1 MNQNLEIIIF
11 STFLVINL
19 VMGLYFSKGVTTIKE
34 YAVGDR
40 NFSTATIVATLVAT
54 WVTGEFFFGDIV
66 ENYNNGM
73 YMMWAG
79 VIGSLLALLSI
90 GIFFAPRLGEFLG
103 TLSIAEAMGS
113 LFGTN
118 VRVVTAISGIIAASG
133 MVAVQFKVAGTVF
146 EYLGIS
152 SKYGLI
158 IAGFIITLYS
168 SLGGIKSVTLTD
180 VIQFF
185 TFGTIIPIVGFFIL
199 SSLNSL
205 ESIQAV
211 LTTNK
216 LFDLGEV
223 FDFSQP
229 KAFYYLVLFFY
240 VAIPGFGPPIF
251 QRIAMA
257 KDVFQVRR
265 SFVIAAITCTFITVS
280 ICWISILIYVKQP
293 NLASNDIVKYLVFN
307 NAYPE
312 LKILILVSVMAMVM
326 STADSYINSTS
337 VLVVHDILGP
347 LNVKILG
354 NKLIESRLFSA
365 LIGIF
370 SIVLAFREGSLM
382 QMLIGTS
389 SFYMPV
395 VTVPFIMALLGFRS
409 TGKSVLLGMFAGFLT
424 VVLWDY
430 IFFKPFF
437 NLDSLVPAMISNLA
451 VLLSSHYLL
460 RQKGGWVGIKDRSV
474 VELLRHRR
482 ARKIRE
488 FISEV
493 KTFSLLKV
501 FKANTPTSEATYMYL
516 GLFCIISTYVTMHT
530 IPHEAQILYHSLLN
544 IIITSVLFS
553 STILISYP
561 IWPIPLQKRSCIAI
575 LWNLMLFYVLVCAAF
590 MLVIISKFA
599 QLQVMIFMIN
609 LIMISILVRWQWALV
624 LIACGICL
632 TAFIT
637 RLYDLVSIEPS
648 KFVSLEFQVVYLLLF
663 LSSILLVF
671 FKPKQEQ
678 YNLIEEKSDYLE
690 HKADDQKKELIKL
703 QELKNEFLRNL
714 EHETRTPITGIT
726 SLGQV
731 LWDNYDKFNEEQRR
745 NATSDI
751 AKSSERL
758 TSLVNNLIDL
768 SKLESLYYK
777 LNKLEVNLSELVLKR
792 LEICQKLYVD
802 EKNRDNLNFDLEI
815 EEKLN
820 VVCDENYIARTIDN
834 IIINAIQYCPSGQI
848 TIKLYKNQGEEV
860 EFSVKDE
867 GMGIPKEELSDVF
880 GAFVVSSKTKTPA
893 GGRGIGLALCKKV
906 IKAHNGQIWAK
917 QNPDKGTTFAFTLP
931 LNNKNS

>member
-1 MNQNLEIIIF
+1 
-11 STFLVINL
+11 
-19 VMGLYFSKGVTTIKE
+19 
-34 YAVGDR
+34 
-40 NFSTATIVATLVAT
+40 
-54 WVTGEFFFGDIV
+54 
-66 ENYNNGM
+66 
-73 YMMWAG
+73 
-79 VIGSLLALLSI
+79 
-90 GIFFAPRLGEFLG
+90 
-103 TLSIAEAMGS
+103 
-113 LFGTN
+113 
-118 VRVVTAISGIIAASG
+118 
-133 MVAVQFKVAGTVF
+133 
-146 EYLGIS
+146 
-152 SKYGLI
+152 
-158 IAGFIITLYS
+158 
-168 SLGGIKSVTLTD
+168 
-180 VIQFF
+180 
-185 TFGTIIPIVGFFIL
+185 
-199 SSLNSL
+199 
-205 ESIQAV
+205 
-211 LTTNK
+211 
-216 LFDLGEV
+216 
-223 FDFSQP
+223 
-229 KAFYYLVLFFY
+229 
-240 VAIPGFGPPIF
+240 
-251 QRIAMA
+251 
-257 KDVFQVRR
+257 
-265 SFVIAAITCTFITVS
+265 
-280 ICWISILIYVKQP
+280 
-293 NLASNDIVKYLVFN
+293 
-307 NAYPE
+307 
-312 LKILILVSVMAMVM
+312 
-326 STADSYINSTS
+326 
-337 VLVVHDILGP
+337 
-347 LNVKILG
+347 
-354 NKLIESRLFSA
+354 
-365 LIGIF
+365 
-370 SIVLAFREGSLM
+370 
-382 QMLIGTS
+382 
-389 SFYMPV
+389 
-395 VTVPFIMALLGFRS
+395 
-409 TGKSVLLGMFAGFLT
+409 
-424 VVLWDY
+424 
-430 IFFKPFF
+430 
-437 NLDSLVPAMISNLA
+437 MISNLA

-460 RQKGGWVGIKDRSV
+460 KQKGGWVGIKDRSV

-553 STILISYP
+553 STILISYT

>member
-1 MNQNLEIIIF
+1 MSQNLEIIIF
-11 STFLVINL
+11 SAFLVINL
-19 VMGLYFSKGVTTIKE
+19 VMGLYFSKGVNTIKE

-54 WVTGEFFFGDIV
+54 WITGEFFFGDIV

-90 GIFFAPRLGEFLG
+90 GIFFAPRLAEFLG
-103 TLSIAEAMGS
+103 VLSIAEAMGS
-113 LFGTN
+113 LFGKN
-118 VRVVTAISGIIAASG
+118 VRIITAVSGIIAASG

-158 IAGFIITLYS
+158 IAGCIITLYS

-211 LTTNK
+211 LSTNK

-265 SFVIAAITCTFITVS
+265 SFVIAGITCTFITVS

-347 LNVKILG
+347 LNIKILG
-354 NKLIESRLFSA
+354 DKLIESRLFSA

-409 TGKSVLLGMFAGFLT
+409 TGKSVLLGMFTGFLT
-424 VVLWDY
+424 VILWDY
-430 IFFKPFF
+430 VFSKPFF
-437 NLDSLVPAMISNLA
+437 NLDSLVPAMISNLV

-460 RQKGGWVGIKDRSV
+460 KQKGGWVGIKDKSAL
-474 VELLRHRR
+474 ELLRLRR
-482 ARKIRE
+482 ARKVYE
-488 FISEV
+488 FISEA

-501 FKANTPTSEATYMYL
+501 FKANTPCNEATYMYL
-516 GLFCIISTYVTMHT
+516 GLFCIISIYVTMHT
-530 IPHEAQILYHSLLN
+530 ISHEAQILYHSLLN
-544 IIITSVLFS
+544 VIITSVLFS

-561 IWPIPLQKRSCIAI
+561 IWPVPLRQTSAIAI

-590 MLVIISKFA
+590 MLVIISDFA
-599 QLQVMIFMIN
+599 QLQVMVFMIN

-624 LIACGICL
+624 LIVSGVCL
-632 TAFIT
+632 TIFIT
-637 RLYDLVSIEPS
+637 HSYKFVSIEPG

-678 YNLIEEKSDYLE
+678 YNFIEEKSDYLE

-703 QELKNEFLRNL
+703 QEIKNEFLQNL
-714 EHETRTPITGIT
+714 EHEAHTPITGIT
-726 SLGQV
+726 SMGQV
-731 LWDNYDKFNEEQRR
+731 LYQSYDKLTEEQRR
-745 NATSDI
+745 NAIKGI
-751 AKSSERL
+751 AQSSERL

-768 SKLESLYYK
+768 SKLKSLHYQ
-777 LNKLEVNLSELVLKR
+777 LNKDKINLSDLVLKR
-792 LEICQKLYVD
+792 LEICQKFYVD
-802 EKNRDNLNFDLEI
+802 EKNRDNLNFDIEI
-815 EEKLN
+815 EEKL
-820 VVCDENYIARTIDN
+820 VVVSDEHYIARTIDN
-834 IIINAIQYCPSGQI
+834 IIINAIQYCSEGRI
-848 TIKLYKNQGEEV
+848 TIKLRKNQREEV

-867 GMGIPKEELSDVF
+867 GVGIPKEELYDIF
-880 GAFVVSSKTKTPA
+880 GAFIVSSRTKTPA

-906 IKAHNGQIWAK
+906 IEAHNGRIWAK
-917 QNPDKGTTFAFTLP
+917 QNPGKGVTVAFSLP
-931 LNNKNS
+931 I

>member
-1 MNQNLEIIIF
+1 MSQNLEIIIF
-11 STFLVINL
+11 STFLIINL
-19 VMGLYFSKGVTTIKE
+19 VMGLYFSKGVNTIKE

-54 WVTGEFFFGDIV
+54 WITGEFFFGDIV

-90 GIFFAPRLGEFLG
+90 GVFFAPRLAEFLG
-103 TLSIAEAMGS
+103 VLSIAEAMGS
-113 LFGTN
+113 LFGKN
-118 VRVVTAISGIIAASG
+118 VRVVTAVSGIIAASG

-158 IAGFIITLYS
+158 IAGCIITLYS

-211 LTTNK
+211 LSTNK
-216 LFDLGEV
+216 MFDLGEV

-347 LNVKILG
+347 LNIKVLG

-409 TGKSVLLGMFAGFLT
+409 SGKSVLLGMLAGFIT
-424 VVLWDY
+424 VILWDY
-430 IFFKPFF
+430 VFSKPFF

-460 RQKGGWVGIKDRSV
+460 KQEGGWVGIKDRSAL
-474 VELLRHRR
+474 ELLRNRR
-482 ARKIRE
+482 IKKIYE

-493 KTFSLLKV
+493 KAFNLLKV
-501 FKANTPTSEATYMYL
+501 LKANTPYNEATYMYL
-516 GLFCIISTYVTMHT
+516 GLFCIISIYVTMHT
-530 IPHEAQILYHSLLN
+530 IPHEAQTLYHSLLN
-544 IIITSVLFS
+544 VIITSVLFS

-561 IWPIPLQKRSCIAI
+561 IWPVILKKTSAIAI

-590 MLVIISKFA
+590 MLVIISDFA
-599 QLQVMIFMIN
+599 QLQVMVFMIN
-609 LIMISILVRWQWALV
+609 LIMISILVRWQWALA
-624 LIACGICL
+624 LIVSGVWL
-632 TAFIT
+632 TISIT
-637 RLYDLVSIEPS
+637 HSYNFVSIEPS

-678 YNLIEEKSDYLE
+678 YNLIEEKSDYFE
-690 HKADDQKKELIKL
+690 HKVDDQKKELTKL
-703 QELKNEFLRNL
+703 YEIKNELLRNL
-714 EHETRTPITGIT
+714 EHETRTPIVGIT

-731 LWDNYDKFNEEQRR
+731 LSDNYDKFNEEQRR
-745 NATSDI
+745 KAIKDI
-751 AKSSERL
+751 ADSSERL

-768 SKLESLYYK
+768 SKFTNASYE
-777 LNKLEVNLSELVLKR
+777 LNKKEVNLSELVHER
-792 LEICQKLYVD
+792 LELCKKLYVQGKD
-802 EKNRDNLNFDLEI
+802 KENLWFNLQI
-815 EEKLN
+815 EDKLIAL
-820 VVCDENYIARTIDN
+820 CDEYYISRTIDN
-834 IIINAIQYCPSGQI
+834 IIVNAIQYSSQGTI
-848 TIKLYKNQGEEV
+848 TIELKSEKNNAIV
-860 EFSVKDE
+860 FSVKDE
-867 GMGIPKEELSDVF
+867 GIGIPKEELLEIFDPFTVGSN
-880 GAFVVSSKTKTPA
+880 TKTPA
-893 GGRGIGLALCKKV
+893 GGRGIGLALAKKV
-906 IKAHNGQIWAK
+906 ISEHNGKIWAK
-917 QNPDKGTTFAFTLP
+917 QNQGKGVTVAFSLP
-931 LNNKNS
+931 I

>member
-1 MNQNLEIIIF
+1 M
-11 STFLVINL
+11 
-19 VMGLYFSKGVTTIKE
+19 
-34 YAVGDR
+34 
-40 NFSTATIVATLVAT
+40 
-54 WVTGEFFFGDIV
+54 
-66 ENYNNGM
+66 
-73 YMMWAG
+73 
-79 VIGSLLALLSI
+79 
-90 GIFFAPRLGEFLG
+90 
-103 TLSIAEAMGS
+103 
-113 LFGTN
+113 
-118 VRVVTAISGIIAASG
+118 
-133 MVAVQFKVAGTVF
+133 
-146 EYLGIS
+146 
-152 SKYGLI
+152 
-158 IAGFIITLYS
+158 
-168 SLGGIKSVTLTD
+168 
-180 VIQFF
+180 
-185 TFGTIIPIVGFFIL
+185 
-199 SSLNSL
+199 
-205 ESIQAV
+205 
-211 LTTNK
+211 TTNK

-229 KAFYYLVLFFY
+229 KALYYLVLFFY

-460 RQKGGWVGIKDRSV
+460 KQKGGWVGIKDRSV

-834 IIINAIQYCPSGQI
+834 IMINAIQYCPSGQI

-867 GMGIPKEELSDVF
+867 GIGI
-880 GAFVVSSKTKTPA
+880 T
-893 GGRGIGLALCKKV
+893 
-906 IKAHNGQIWAK
+906 
-917 QNPDKGTTFAFTLP
+917 
-931 LNNKNS
+931 

>member
-1 MNQNLEIIIF
+1 
-11 STFLVINL
+11 
-19 VMGLYFSKGVTTIKE
+19 
-34 YAVGDR
+34 
-40 NFSTATIVATLVAT
+40 
-54 WVTGEFFFGDIV
+54 
-66 ENYNNGM
+66 
-73 YMMWAG
+73 
-79 VIGSLLALLSI
+79 
-90 GIFFAPRLGEFLG
+90 
-103 TLSIAEAMGS
+103 
-113 LFGTN
+113 
-118 VRVVTAISGIIAASG
+118 
-133 MVAVQFKVAGTVF
+133 
-146 EYLGIS
+146 
-152 SKYGLI
+152 
-158 IAGFIITLYS
+158 
-168 SLGGIKSVTLTD
+168 
-180 VIQFF
+180 
-185 TFGTIIPIVGFFIL
+185 
-199 SSLNSL
+199 
-205 ESIQAV
+205 
-211 LTTNK
+211 
-216 LFDLGEV
+216 
-223 FDFSQP
+223 
-229 KAFYYLVLFFY
+229 
-240 VAIPGFGPPIF
+240 
-251 QRIAMA
+251 
-257 KDVFQVRR
+257 
-265 SFVIAAITCTFITVS
+265 
-280 ICWISILIYVKQP
+280 
-293 NLASNDIVKYLVFN
+293 
-307 NAYPE
+307 
-312 LKILILVSVMAMVM
+312 
-326 STADSYINSTS
+326 
-337 VLVVHDILGP
+337 
-347 LNVKILG
+347 
-354 NKLIESRLFSA
+354 
-365 LIGIF
+365 
-370 SIVLAFREGSLM
+370 
-382 QMLIGTS
+382 
-389 SFYMPV
+389 
-395 VTVPFIMALLGFRS
+395 
-409 TGKSVLLGMFAGFLT
+409 
-424 VVLWDY
+424 
-430 IFFKPFF
+430 
-437 NLDSLVPAMISNLA
+437 MISNLA

-460 RQKGGWVGIKDRSV
+460 KQKGGWVGIKDRSV

-848 TIKLYKNQGEEV
+848 TIKLYKNQGEER
-860 EFSVKDE
+860 
-867 GMGIPKEELSDVF
+867 GGIQRK
-880 GAFVVSSKTKTPA
+880 
-893 GGRGIGLALCKKV
+893 R
-906 IKAHNGQIWAK
+906 
-917 QNPDKGTTFAFTLP
+917 
-931 LNNKNS
+931 